1 MKKHPNSIYE
11 EGPKPFINPFQFQI
25 DPMKRLLL
33 VNFEKDPD
41 FKYIG
46 LEPQYFDDE
55 SNGKGLLV
63 IAWRKDL
70 KVDVYHEASLH
81 PNPDKFDIAGKGL
94 GMIKKVIFDQKD
106 FEINEYGVQ
115 ANIIFRDLENRKV
128 EILIRESHP
137 KMRKPFGLL
146 APMGDAATNPS
157 AMPLVLL
164 HDFYF
169 VRRNNTTIH
178 VKINGKHHQ
187 VDKLPIPLDNTWM
200 FFARYSSDPFIVTF
214 NSACRGKLVNNQV
227 GLKLEDNGYGQELK
241 EIIQSGD
248 GHEICLKFFPAFPQ
262 INLLKEGTVLDGEF
276 EIAGHESTGK
286 IRGNYHVKKLE
297 RKVLL
302 TLRPIGGW
310 LPNESKFS
318 LRFLYMVAKVFK
330 NWPKSYVWNAELS
343 ETGNGWE
350 IHSNWQRL
358 QR

>member
-1 MKKHPNSIYE
+1 MMKHPKSIYE
-11 EGPKPFINPFQFQI
+11 EERKPFINPFQFQI

-41 FKYIG
+41 LKYIG

-55 SNGKGLLV
+55 INGKGLLV
-63 IAWRKDL
+63 IAWRKDM
-70 KVDVYHEASLH
+70 KVDVYHETSLQ

-94 GMIKKVIFDQKD
+94 GLMKKVIFEQKD
-106 FEINEYGVQ
+106 FDINQYGVQ
-115 ANIIFRDLENRKV
+115 ANIIFRDSENRKV
-128 EILIRESHP
+128 EILIEESHP

-146 APMGDAATNPS
+146 APMGDAASNPS

-178 VKINGKHHQ
+178 VRINGKSHQ

-214 NSACRGKLVNNQV
+214 NPAKSGKFVNDQE
-227 GLKLEDNGYGQELK
+227 GLRLEENGYGKELK
-241 EIIQSGD
+241 ELIQSGD
-248 GHEICLKFFPAFPQ
+248 GHEIRLTFLPAFPQ
-262 INLLKEGTVLDGEF
+262 INLLKQGTVLEGAF

-286 IRGNYHVKKLE
+286 ISGNYHVKKIGG
-297 RKVLL
+297 KVLA
-302 TLRPIGGW
+302 TLIPIGGW
-310 LPNESKFS
+310 QPNESKLS

-330 NWPKSYVWNAELS
+330 NWPKSYIWNAELA
-343 ETGNGWE
+343 ETDNGWE
-350 IHSNWQRL
+350 INSNWQRL
-358 QR
+358 R